1 MKNKVSGLWT
11 GYLNFGLTHLIQ
23 MTPLKN
29 GLTGIKENS
38 MYYVASRNQRGS
50 GGMIIW
56 RHIKK
61 LKSFKATDGMEYV
74 VAKSK
79 KEMDRSLP
87 IYIGVG
93 DKLVKTMRYEIR
105 WLDELIQSDGR

>member
-1 MKNKVSGLWT
+1 
-11 GYLNFGLTHLIQ
+11 
-23 MTPLKN
+23 
-29 GLTGIKENS
+29 

>member
-1 MKNKVSGLWT
+1 
-11 GYLNFGLTHLIQ
+11 
-23 MTPLKN
+23 
-29 GLTGIKENS
+29 
-38 MYYVASRNQRGS
+38 MYYVAPRLQRGS

-93 DKLVKTMRYEIR
+93 DKLVKTRPARYEANSL
-105 WLDELIQSDGR
+105 WDLMLDEFFG

>member
-1 MKNKVSGLWT
+1 
-11 GYLNFGLTHLIQ
+11 
-23 MTPLKN
+23 
-29 GLTGIKENS
+29 
-38 MYYVASRNQRGS
+38 MYYIASREQRGS

-61 LKSFKATDGMEYV
+61 LKSFKATDGREYV

-93 DKLVKTMRYEIR
+93 DKLVKTRPARYEANSL
-105 WLDELIQSDGR
+105 WDLMLDEFFG

>member
-1 MKNKVSGLWT
+1 MPPSLV
-11 GYLNFGLTHLIQ
+11 
-23 MTPLKN
+23 TPLKN
-29 GLTGIKENS
+29 GSTTIEESN

-56 RHIKK
+56 SHIKK
-61 LKSFKATDGMEYV
+61 LNAFKATDGIEYV

-93 DKLVKTMRYEIR
+93 DKLIKTRRYEIT
-105 WLDELIQSDGR
+105 WLDEFFG

>member
-1 MKNKVSGLWT
+1 MPPSLV
-11 GYLNFGLTHLIQ
+11 
-23 MTPLKN
+23 TPLKN
-29 GLTGIKENS
+29 GSTTIEESN

-56 RHIKK
+56 SHIKK
-61 LKSFKATDGMEYV
+61 LNAFKATDGIEYV

-93 DKLVKTMRYEIR
+93 DKLVKTRRYEIT
-105 WLDELIQSDGR
+105 WLDEFFG

>member
-1 MKNKVSGLWT
+1 V
-11 GYLNFGLTHLIQ
+11 
-23 MTPLKN
+23 TPLKN
-29 GLTGIKENS
+29 GSTTIEESN

-56 RHIKK
+56 SHIKK
-61 LKSFKATDGMEYV
+61 LNAFKATDGIEYV

-93 DKLVKTMRYEIR
+93 DKLVKTRRYEIT
-105 WLDELIQSDGR
+105 WLDEFFG

>member
-1 MKNKVSGLWT
+1 MR
-11 GYLNFGLTHLIQ
+11 LIQ
-23 MTPLKN
+23 MTQWKN
-29 GLTGIKENS
+29 GSTTIEESN
-38 MYYVASRNQRGS
+38 MYYVAPRLQRGS

>member
-1 MKNKVSGLWT
+1 
-11 GYLNFGLTHLIQ
+11 
-23 MTPLKN
+23 
-29 GLTGIKENS
+29 
-38 MYYVASRNQRGS
+38 MYYVASRNQRNS

-56 RHIKK
+56 SHAKT
-61 LKSFKATDGMEYV
+61 LKNFKATDGMEYV

-93 DKLVKTMRYEIR
+93 DKLVKTRRHEIT
-105 WLDELIQSDGR
+105 WLDEFFG